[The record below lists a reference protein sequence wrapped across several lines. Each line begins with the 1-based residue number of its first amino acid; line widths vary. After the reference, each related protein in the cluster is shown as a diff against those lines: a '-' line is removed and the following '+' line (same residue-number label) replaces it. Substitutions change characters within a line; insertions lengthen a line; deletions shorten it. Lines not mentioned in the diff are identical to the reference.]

1 MSDRTQAMAFTR
13 TVDYEYDCRRGQ
25 GNLSV
30 APIYFN
36 QLLSVSFSCLGRKNS
51 QVFDD
56 VPQGKEGK
64 SDKKTEGA
72 PEI

>member
-13 TVDYEYDCRRGQ
+13 TVDYKYDCRRGQ

-36 QLLSVSFSCLGRKNS
+36 QLLSVSFPCLEGNDS